1 MKRLLFLLPLAL
13 AACSILPQRP
23 QFALYAPSARFDA
36 ASTAVGE
43 PVAWRLALAR
53 PTASGLLD
61 TSRILV
67 WPSPST
73 IEVYPL
79 AQWSEPP
86 PVLVGD
92 ALLQALEADGRIAV
106 LQRSSVGLERDF
118 ELATELRAFQLEL
131 TDGPQAVL
139 RIKASLV
146 RQPQGQLVA
155 SHVFEAAL
163 PAAGQEVGDAV
174 GALGSCL
181 EELLPQIVGWSV
193 AQAEAAWRDAPA
205 AEQAVP

>member
-13 AACSILPQRP
+13 AACSILPKTP
-23 QFALYAPSARFDA
+23 QFALYAPTARFDA
-36 ASTAVGE
+36 ATTAVGE

-73 IEVYPL
+73 IEVYPQ

-86 PVLVGD
+86 PVMVGD
-92 ALLQALEADGRIAV
+92 ALLQALEADGRITA
-106 LQRSSVGLERDF
+106 LQRSGAGLERDF
-118 ELATELRAFQLEL
+118 ELAAELRAFQLEL
-131 TDGPQAVL
+131 ADGPRAVL

-146 RQPQGQLVA
+146 RQPQGRLVA
-155 SHVFEAAL
+155 SHVFEAAF
-163 PAAGQEVGDAV
+163 PAAGQGVSDAV

-181 EELLPQIVGWSV
+181 EELMPQIVGWSV
-193 AQAEAAWRDAPA
+193 AQADAAWREDPEAG
-205 AEQAVP
+205 QALP